1 MLEKH
6 KQTVFQLRMQA
17 SFYFAL
23 LAFFCLLVIAASRDE
38 ELSKEKDEMASSFS
52 WFLSP
57 SIKETKRSVK
67 PVRVADGEMSRKA
80 ETVKTWSVR
89 SADRKSLGTN
99 KGKKKGAL
107 KKKKSSG
114 RTNRQTEQTD
124 RTNKGK
130 KKGALKKKKSSGRT
144 NRQTE
149 QTDRTNKGKKKGALK
164 KKKKS
169 SGRTNKGK
177 KKGALKKKKSSSR
190 KTSKI
195 MRQRKDSKVQRKGKK
210 KAGKGQERKE
220 KQARR
225 RKERKLDKKGK
236 KEKCPSSSTRKA
248 SSRAI
253 NGTCLVN
260 ILTIVETYF
269 KQVGNFEKQWKRI
282 VSKNKTSVSKG
293 GKMDAF
299 KKPLERLVKAG
310 GGDAKNL
317 SCQGSTS
324 NPGALQ
330 MKNLTSILTN
340 CSQDIEA
347 ACDESQKPTINTTEV
362 DKCIS
367 MIAEFKESV
376 DGTAGCLKKT
386 GADLCDCFANQTLL
400 DQAAVLRKCNLAK
413 ESQTMATALKTC
425 KGKYGNCRKY
435 KEEIIGIVS
444 ACSKTS
450 DKQMEKAKALGEN
463 VDNMKEAQDAVAK
476 VTGSGGRHFFNNR
489 SSFNRRIL

>member
-1 MLEKH
+1 MCRHHICLIAFKHPNAMLKKH

-38 ELSKEKDEMASSFS
+38 ELSKE
-52 WFLSP
+52 
-57 SIKETKRSVK
+57 
-67 PVRVADGEMSRKA
+67 MSRKA
-80 ETVKTWSVR
+80 ETVKTWSAR
-89 SADRKSLGTN
+89 SADRMSL
-99 KGKKKGAL
+99 
-107 KKKKSSG
+107 
-114 RTNRQTEQTD
+114 

-149 QTDRTNKGKKKGALK
+149 QTDRTNKGKKKGTLK
-164 KKKKS
+164 KGKKS

-177 KKGALKKKKSSSR
+177 KTGALKKNKSSSR
-190 KTSKI
+190 KTSKKI
-195 MRQRKDSKVQRKGKK
+195 MRQRKNSKVQRKGKK
-210 KAGKGQERKE
+210 KAGKRQERKE

-225 RKERKLDKKGK
+225 RKEGKLDKKGK
-236 KEKCPSSSTRKA
+236 KDKCASASTRKV

-386 GADLCDCFANQTLL
+386 GADLCACFANQTLL

>member
-107 KKKKSSG
+107 KKKK
-114 RTNRQTEQTD
+114 
-124 RTNKGK
+124 
-130 KKGALKKKKSSGRT
+130 
-144 NRQTE
+144 
-149 QTDRTNKGKKKGALK
+149 
-164 KKKKS
+164 KS

-225 RKERKLDKKGK
+225 RKERKLDMKGK
-236 KEKCPSSSTRKA
+236 KAKCPSSSTRKV
-248 SSRAI
+248 SSKAI

-476 VTGSGGRHFFNNR
+476 VTGSGGRRFFNNR

>member
-107 KKKKSSG
+107 KKKK
-114 RTNRQTEQTD
+114 
-124 RTNKGK
+124 
-130 KKGALKKKKSSGRT
+130 
-144 NRQTE
+144 
-149 QTDRTNKGKKKGALK
+149 
-164 KKKKS
+164 KS

-225 RKERKLDKKGK
+225 RKDRKLDKKGK
-236 KEKCPSSSTRKA
+236 KEKCPSASSRKA

-386 GADLCDCFANQTLL
+386 GADLCDCFSNQTLL

-476 VTGSGGRHFFNNR
+476 VTGSGGRQFFNNR

>member
-6 KQTVFQLRMQA
+6 KQTVFRLRMQA

-130 KKGALKKKKSSGRT
+130 KKGALKKKK
-144 NRQTE
+144 
-149 QTDRTNKGKKKGALK
+149 
-164 KKKKS
+164 KS

-225 RKERKLDKKGK
+225 RKDRKLDKKGK
-236 KEKCPSSSTRKA
+236 KEKCPSASSRKA

-476 VTGSGGRHFFNNR
+476 VTGSGGRRFFNNR

>member
-6 KQTVFQLRMQA
+6 KQTVFRLRMQA

-130 KKGALKKKKSSGRT
+130 KKGALKKKK
-144 NRQTE
+144 
-149 QTDRTNKGKKKGALK
+149 
-164 KKKKS
+164 KS

-195 MRQRKDSKVQRKGKK
+195 MRQRKDSKVQRKGEK

-225 RKERKLDKKGK
+225 RKDRKLDKKGK
-236 KEKCPSSSTRKA
+236 KEKCPSASSRKA

-476 VTGSGGRHFFNNR
+476 VTGSGGRRFFNNR